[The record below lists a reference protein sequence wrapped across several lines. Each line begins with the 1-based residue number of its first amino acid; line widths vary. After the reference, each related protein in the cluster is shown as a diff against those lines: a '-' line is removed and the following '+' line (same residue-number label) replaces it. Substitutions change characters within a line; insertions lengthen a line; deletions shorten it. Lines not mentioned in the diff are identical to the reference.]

1 MAFSVVMR
9 VRIANARFLAGEV
22 GALLSGELSFKLIK
36 VVSSPTWSAEKEFF
50 WANGGGINFPQRAAD
65 SLALDSLLLIGG
77 WFAASILTYGCLGYI
92 PAKSGERWDASL
104 SMLVSAGNI
113 ILFSVLISAT
123 LKQSS
128 LAIYDYEALTAM
140 SLGAVLIFRTLYRN

>member
-50 WANGGGINFPQRAAD
+50 WLNGGINFPQRAAD
-65 SLALDSLLLIGG
+65 SLALDSLLLVGG
-77 WFAASILTYGCLGYI
+77 WFAASILTFGCLGYI

-113 ILFSVLISAT
+113 ILFSVLILAT

-128 LAIYDYEALTAM
+128 LPIYDYEALTAM